1 MADSPQLPP
10 EYWLDFLACQS
21 EQTYNTRR
29 YLFRRI
35 GLRSGVVVEPGCG
48 AGAALADLL
57 KTRPELTAIGVDVDP
72 IILRAANSGIGRI
85 VAPAEK
91 LPLADSFADAVLFHF
106 SLMWLKPRQALME
119 AWRVLKPGGHLLLAG
134 EPDYGGMLSHP
145 DPGDKK
151 SMVGRLRRGIER
163 VGGDPYIG
171 RRLAELSKGAGFEVL
186 ETGLASKP
194 QLYGKEN
201 LGELERVFGF
211 RRMFHPRSA
220 PTWEK
225 FARKSA
231 PRGGYFE
238 FLPVFY
244 LLGRKAT

>member
-1 MADSPQLPP
+1 MADSLQLPP
-10 EYWLDFLACQS
+10 EHWLDFLACQS

-57 KTRPELTAIGVDVDP
+57 KTRPELTAIGVDIDP
-72 IILRAANSGIGRI
+72 TVLRAAPEGIERI

-91 LPLADSFADAVLFHF
+91 LPLADSIADAVLFHF
-106 SLMWLKPRQALME
+106 SLMWVNPRQALAE
-119 AWRVLKPGGHLLLAG
+119 AFRILKPRGHLILAG

-151 SMVGRLRRGIER
+151 TMVSKLRRGIAR
-163 VGGDPYIG
+163 VNGDPDLG
-171 RRLAELSKGAGFEVL
+171 RRIGELASGAGFEVL
-186 ETGLASKP
+186 ETGMASKP
-194 QLYGKEN
+194 RRYGKEN
-201 LGELERVFGF
+201 LEELAKLF
-211 RRMFHPRSA
+211 RFRQMFHPRS
-220 PTWEK
+220 TTIWER

-231 PRGGYFE
+231 QRNGYLE

-244 LLGRKAT
+244 LLGKKA